1 MMKAN
6 VGGIDKVLRIVVG
19 VLLLSLIFLVEGPAR
34 WWGLVGLV
42 LLGTGLLGFCPLY
55 ALFGLSTCPLKKKG
69 AA

>member
-19 VLLLSLIFLVEGPAR
+19 VVLLSLVFLIEGAAR
-34 WWGLVGLV
+34 WWGLVGLIP
-42 LLGTGLLGFCPLY
+42 LGTGVFGFCPLY
-55 ALFGLSTCPLKKKG
+55 ALFGLSTCPLEKKG

>member
-1 MMKAN
+1 MKAN
-6 VGGIDKVLRIVVG
+6 VGGVDKVLRIVVG

-42 LLGTGLLGFCPLY
+42 PLGTGLLGFCPLY
-55 ALFGLSTCPLKKKG
+55 AVFGLTTCPLTKKG